1 MSILITLTIAFVS
14 ALASIV
20 FHYWSLRLVTQSTKQ
35 FTSHFLMSVTV
46 VICLFI
52 IHFAEIMWFSVV
64 LFISHTE
71 IGLAGFQQPVS
82 LTMIDYIQISAVSFT
97 TLGGFFSAP
106 IDELALLIALI
117 SLTGFMMLTW
127 SATYYY
133 NIFSNSDLRSK

>member
-1 MSILITLTIAFVS
+1 MLILITIAVAFFS
-14 ALASIV
+14 ALGSIV
-20 FHYWSLRLVTQSTKQ
+20 FHYWSLRFVTQSTKQ

-52 IHFAEIMWFSVV
+52 IHFAEIIWFSIV
-64 LFISHTE
+64 LFISHDK
-71 IGLAGFQQPVS
+71 IGLAGFQQSVT
-82 LTMIDYIQISAVSFT
+82 LTMIDYIQIAAVSFT

-117 SLTGFMMLTW
+117 SLMGFTMLTW

-133 NIFSNSDLRSK
+133 NIFSNSDLRSE

>member
-1 MSILITLTIAFVS
+1 MSILITLTIAFMS

-20 FHYWSLRLVTQSTKQ
+20 FHYWSLRFVTQSTKQ

-64 LFISHTE
+64 LFISYTE

-82 LTMIDYIQISAVSFT
+82 LTMIDYIQIAAVSFT